1 MEEGK
6 EVVRIKAF
14 LRNQSERYINEWL
27 EENVSPEDLIDVK
40 TASVV
45 GNGKIIDRIYV
56 VYKARK
62 KEEDLSEDRS
72 EEFAEY

>member
-45 GNGKIIDRIYV
+45 GNGKIFDRIYV
-56 VYKARK
+56 VYKTRK
-62 KEEDLSEDRS
+62 KEEDLPEDRS